1 MRNTFASLVLLIAIL
16 STSCGDKKIQRPTEP
31 VGKKFSTSYSKYNI
45 LPCFGQIEGDYVIK
59 TQDEFQALAE
69 KMLEKNVMGNCKIS
83 DLPTI
88 DFTNY
93 NLLGTHQCGS
103 GCETY
108 FDKSLFVEEDHV
120 LHYSVKV
127 REVGNCEPWRCSMN
141 WILVDRLPEKMEVKF
156 N

>member
-1 MRNTFASLVLLIAIL
+1 MKNMLFLFICASFTVSI
-16 STSCGDKKIQRPTEP
+16 SCSDKKIKSNSRPSS
-31 VGKKFSTSYSKYNI
+31 VKYNTSYSKYNI

-59 TQDEFQALAE
+59 TQDEFQAIAE
-69 KMLEKNVMGNCKIS
+69 QMLEKNVMANCKIS

-108 FDKSLFVEEDHV
+108 FNKSLFVEEDNV
-120 LHYSVKV
+120 LHYSVAV